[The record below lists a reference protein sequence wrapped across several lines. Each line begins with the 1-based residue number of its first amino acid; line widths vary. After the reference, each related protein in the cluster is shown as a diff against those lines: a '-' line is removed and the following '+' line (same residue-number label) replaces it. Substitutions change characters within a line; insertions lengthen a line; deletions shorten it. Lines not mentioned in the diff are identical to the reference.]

1 MPYMSMRRPVK
12 RARRVMRKSGPRRPG
27 YRTGVN
33 NRMSQ
38 NSNFRIGSRALKP
51 STLGSQTVSSVFTT
65 TTSGVQRYQVVQ
77 TSGGTSVFDSF
88 GNSNSTSLRIR
99 TTLGSASI
107 TCGTHTGDYP
117 FPGASVFEDLYDF
130 FRIDRVEII
139 MYVGS
144 TWVGTITEE
153 TTPTNIID
161 TATPV
166 IAFAV
171 DSNDGDAVT
180 QDQLLSYA
188 NVQMK
193 QAAVNSPIQMSYK
206 PAANA
211 DLGNAV
217 NIAGTGP
224 VFSPRIATAT
234 PSVQHFGVKMV
245 PLGLSATNGAA
256 QSLSLVS
263 FVIKQYVTFLDRR
276 GA

>member
-1 MPYMSMRRPVK
+1 MPYMLMRRPVK
-12 RARRVMRKSGPRRPG
+12 RARRTMRKAGPRRPG
-27 YRTGVN
+27 YRSGVN
-33 NRMSQ
+33 SRMSQ

-51 STLGSQTVSSVFTT
+51 STAGSQTVSSVFTT
-65 TTSGVQRYQVVQ
+65 TTSGVQRYQIVQ
-77 TSGGTSVFDSF
+77 TTGGQSVFDAFNASS
-88 GNSNSTSLRIR
+88 GTSLRIR
-99 TTLGSASI
+99 TELEKATI
-107 TCGTHTGDYP
+107 ICGTSTLDFT
-117 FPGASVFEDLYDF
+117 FPGAGVFQDLYDF
-130 FRIDRVEII
+130 WRIDRVEII
-139 MYVGS
+139 VYVGS
-144 TWVGTITEE
+144 TWMGDVDNNQGGV
-153 TTPTNIID
+153 ID
-161 TATPV
+161 VATPV

-171 DSNDGDAVT
+171 DSNDADAVT

-193 QAAVNSPIQMSYK
+193 QAAVNAPIQLSYK

-245 PLGLSATNGAA
+245 PMGLSAVSGVT